1 MEAGLDFNDVSF
13 NTPSDVFQP
22 SHAPENVDAD
32 VPDLPELNLSDVSF
46 DNPSDVFKPSEAFKP
61 SDDEI
66 ETTPKTSLENEL
78 DKPSEAFKPSDDVI
92 ESTPKTSLENELDEP
107 SEAIKPSDDEIQSP
121 NIALPA
127 TPAADEA
134 MEMLSPT
141 KAAELPPK
149 PKCKRTRRFYKLKS
163 KKPKLME
170 EAN

>member
-1 MEAGLDFNDVSF
+1 MDFNDVSF

-32 VPDLPELNLSDVSF
+32 VPDLPELNLSDISF
-46 DNPSDVFKPSEAFKP
+46 DNPSDVF
-61 SDDEI
+61 
-66 ETTPKTSLENEL
+66 
-78 DKPSEAFKPSDDVI
+78 KPSEAFKPSDDVI

>member
-1 MEAGLDFNDVSF
+1 MDFNDVSF

-78 DKPSEAFKPSDDVI
+78 D
-92 ESTPKTSLENELDEP
+92 EP

-149 PKCKRTRRFYKLKS
+149 PRCKRTRRFYKLKP